1 MSFRV
6 ATMLWLLALVPFA
19 LLFFVLRERT
29 RLRIA
34 RRFV

>member
-19 LLFFVLRERT
+19 LLFLGETFWMKVP
-29 RLRIA
+29 A
-34 RRFV
+34 